1 LSKSRGTV
9 LVGVVLAILAAV
21 HSVLGTW
28 FSFPKGQPASLA
40 CGTDTPLD
48 WATFF
53 VGVGAA
59 AGLGLL
65 SLRAPGWSSGIA
77 IVLGLTSVIGYGALW
92 TVIATLRLELA
103 PAAQSALGLVWPM
116 ISMVALVITGWGLQ
130 KRKAPVRWVV
140 MLLVVLGLAVG
151 GIGAYSA
158 FRGMFC

>member
-9 LVGVVLAILAAV
+9 LVGVALALLAV
-21 HSVLGTW
+21 VQSVLGTW

-53 VGVGAA
+53 LGVGAA

-65 SLRAPGWSSGIA
+65 SLRAPSWSNGVA
-77 IVLGLTSVIGYGALW
+77 IVLGLTSVIGYGTLW
-92 TVIATLRLELA
+92 AVIATLRLELG
-103 PAAQSALGLVWPM
+103 PAAYSALGLVWPM
-116 ISMVALVITGWGLQ
+116 VSMVAFVITGWGLQ
-130 KRKAPVRWVV
+130 KRTAPVRWAVV
-140 MLLVVLGLAVG
+140 SVVAIVLAAAG
-151 GIGAYSA
+151 AGAYSA